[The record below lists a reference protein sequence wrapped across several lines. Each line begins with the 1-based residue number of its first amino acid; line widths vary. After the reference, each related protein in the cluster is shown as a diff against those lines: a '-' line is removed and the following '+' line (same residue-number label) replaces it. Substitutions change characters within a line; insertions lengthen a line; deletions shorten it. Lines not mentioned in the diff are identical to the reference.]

1 MKKLLAI
8 LLSVIMV
15 LSLVA
20 CGDKAEDETPG
31 NDDQQTTDEVK
42 TVKVGLICIGDEND
56 QGYTYN
62 FIRGKEAATEELAAK
77 GINVE

>member
-20 CGDKAEDETPG
+20 CGNKTQARLPAMTISSRTP
-31 NDDQQTTDEVK
+31 K
-42 TVKVGLICIGDEND
+42 P
-56 QGYTYN
+56 
-62 FIRGKEAATEELAAK
+62 RPRPSRSA
-77 GINVE
+77 